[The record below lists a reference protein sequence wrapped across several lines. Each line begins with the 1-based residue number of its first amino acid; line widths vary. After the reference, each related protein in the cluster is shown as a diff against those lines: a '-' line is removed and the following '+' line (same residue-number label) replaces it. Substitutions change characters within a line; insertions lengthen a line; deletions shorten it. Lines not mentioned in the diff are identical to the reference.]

1 MLVSRRPLMFLA
13 ASVLALAAIPAAH
26 AAPKEGDQ
34 APETRAE
41 DPDGRP
47 FEVRSL
53 RGKKTLIFFYEGK
66 DTQDQNKG
74 LKLEIAKLTKTDRY
88 RTATHFAAVGDV
100 ADYDYWPVKGVVK
113 DKVREE
119 SKKSGWP
126 IYCDWDGSFRSAF
139 KLRRD
144 ASNVV
149 VVGKNGS
156 VLFAAEGPVD
166 PRKRQRLFNVLRTD
180 VEGSA

>member
-1 MLVSRRPLMFLA
+1 MSMNRRAALFLA
-13 ASVLALAAIPAAH
+13 ASVFTLAAIPGAD
-26 AAPKEGDQ
+26 AAPKEGQ
-34 APETRAE
+34 PAAEARAE
-41 DPDGRP
+41 DPDGRA

-66 DTQDQNKG
+66 DTAQQNKS
-74 LKLEIAKLTKTDRY
+74 LKGELAKLTKSDRY
-88 RTATHFAAVGDV
+88 RSATQLVAVGDV

-113 DKVREE
+113 DKIREE

-166 PRKRQRLFNVLRTD
+166 ARKRERLFNVLRAE